1 MPPTSLSEMLL
12 TIKNYTI
19 STHFLLSFYLILLY
33 IKSIIFSPI
42 FYLIPMFS
50 TFTYAPSINFL
61 LFIIFLSISNL
72 VLFFLIVYFSDSLPP
87 RHMFV
92 NIFLIKLLLSYRYS
106 FIYLI
111 YHFYLF
117 LSIYFTINCVTY
129 LKRQELKLSCLR
141 KRLIF

>member
-1 MPPTSLSEMLL
+1 MKSISFIFLDCPPPSLSEMLL

-42 FYLIPMFS
+42 FYLFPMFS

-87 RHMFV
+87 SVHMFSIVFHV
-92 NIFLIKLLLSYRYS
+92 NHLKKNMLLSI
-106 FIYLI
+106 FII
-111 YHFYLF
+111 
-117 LSIYFTINCVTY
+117 T
-129 LKRQELKLSCLR
+129 
-141 KRLIF
+141 RLIHFLNNYFSIEYPKLPFP

>member
-1 MPPTSLSEMLL
+1 MKSISFIFLDCPPPSLSEMLL

-42 FYLIPMFS
+42 FYLFPMFS

-87 RHMFV
+87 QL
-92 NIFLIKLLLSYRYS
+92 NICFAYFLMKNHLKKTCY
-106 FIYLI
+106 
-111 YHFYLF
+111 YLF
-117 LSIYFTINCVTY
+117 L
-129 LKRQELKLSCLR
+129 
-141 KRLIF
+141 